1 MGTLKRAL
9 EENGFIK
16 QIPTLYKYLRE
27 LKYTRKKI
35 RKVQL
40 ERNTREKL
48 MYRKRYCEMI
58 SKIPIE
64 NQIFLDETTFYQ
76 NTAKE
81 FGWAPIG

>member
-9 EENGFIK
+9 EAKGFIK
-16 QIPTLYKYLRE
+16 QIPTLYKYLND

-48 MYRKRYCEMI
+48 MYRQKYCEMI
-58 SKIPIE
+58 SKIPI
-64 NQIFLDETTFYQ
+64 
-76 NTAKE
+76 
-81 FGWAPIG
+81 